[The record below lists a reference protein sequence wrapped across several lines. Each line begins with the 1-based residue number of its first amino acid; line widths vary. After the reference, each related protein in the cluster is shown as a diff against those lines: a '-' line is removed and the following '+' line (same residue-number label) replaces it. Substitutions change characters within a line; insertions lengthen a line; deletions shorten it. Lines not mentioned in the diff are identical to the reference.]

1 MKLNDHPFIKSIRD
15 EDRRTAILN
24 DVTLL
29 TLDEKATIFEEGS
42 APDALYLILD
52 GTVAF
57 TKKRPD
63 GSHQTISTSDAGNFF
78 GEVGVFTG
86 ELRAL
91 GARSSCSAQVARVP
105 ESIVKKIIGDADPA
119 RLILEGVV
127 HHLKS
132 TTNHYMDEVLRT
144 EKLTLVG
151 TMMSSILHDFKNPF
165 STISLAAMLLEQKC
179 ADDPKAVSLCTNIE
193 SQIQRMNSMAN
204 DLAAFA
210 RGEQQINVSDVSLD
224 NLFKHF
230 EELNPQYFNNKSIS
244 LEMNANGISIQGD
257 ASKLLR
263 VLQNLIGNSIE
274 AIRPIQTD
282 GAIKV
287 VASDMG
293 NTVLITLRDNGPG
306 IPEEILANFFE
317 PFVTHGK
324 SGGTGL
330 GTAIVKSIIEAH
342 RGSIDFDTSPKGTS
356 FNISLPKEN

>member
-1 MKLNDHPFIKSIRD
+1 MKLSEHPFIMGIRN
-15 EDRRTAILN
+15 EDRRTALLN
-24 DVTLL
+24 EVALL
-29 TLDEKATIFEEGS
+29 TLEESTTIFEEGS
-42 APDALYLILD
+42 APDALYLILE
-52 GTVAF
+52 GTIAF

-63 GSHQTISTSDAGNFF
+63 GSHQTISTSEAGNFF

-91 GARSSCSAQVARVP
+91 GARSGSPAQIARVP
-105 ESIVKKIIGDADPA
+105 QSTVKKIIGDAEPA

-132 TTNHYMDEVLRT
+132 TTTHYMDEVVRT

-165 STISLAAMLLEQKC
+165 STISLAAILLKKKY
-179 ADDPKAVSLCTNIE
+179 ADAPQAVSLCGNIE

-210 RGEQQINVSDVSLD
+210 RGDQQINVSNVSMN
-224 NLFKHF
+224 NLFTHF

-244 LEMNANGISIQGD
+244 LKMNANGISIQAD
-257 ASKLLR
+257 ADKLLR
-263 VLQNLIGNSIE
+263 VLENLIGNSIE
-274 AIRPIQTD
+274 AISATQTD

-287 VASDMG
+287 VASDIG
-293 NTVLITLRDNGPG
+293 NTVLITLCDNGPG
-306 IPEEILANFFE
+306 IPEKILANFFE

-342 RGSIDFDTSPKGTS
+342 NGNIDFETSSKGTR